1 MDFTDGSRISLV
13 GHLSP
18 GPCLDLELGNA
29 KVADFDPRHI
39 RGASSRQGRPK
50 KSVKNPGKIQN
61 ARNCSEKDMEL
72 LGNVETDH
80 HSDACDWLVQQHV
93 QRLQV
98 SVDDHGIEGMQIT
111 HCSRSISTH
120 FDLLSIDLKGW
131 KHSAL
136 TLWTAM
142 AQWRKNP
149 SKQLCF
155 GPKKLKWN
163 EKTSPKLLYIPAF
176 SWCFVF

>member
-1 MDFTDGSRISLV
+1 MPSSWIICLLHTNFSENINQNIFDFMDHWHHGWGMMRDQPIGLV

-39 RGASSRQGRPK
+39 RGASGH
-50 KSVKNPGKIQN
+50 
-61 ARNCSEKDMEL
+61 RNCSEKKIWKSDIFHIVYVEFPNRNYIFAFLGGCSRL
-72 LGNVETDH
+72 LQVLQLIAFDH
-80 HSDACDWLVQQHV
+80 RPGACDWLVQQHV

-131 KHSAL
+131 KHSA
-136 TLWTAM
+136 
-142 AQWRKNP
+142 
-149 SKQLCF
+149 
-155 GPKKLKWN
+155 
-163 EKTSPKLLYIPAF
+163 
-176 SWCFVF
+176 